1 MTPDVALI
9 ERQTAVAIDDV
20 DVDFVPHVQGVASSL
35 DDLILNG
42 SKLRAQLGDA
52 VVEGNLERSIEGAST
67 LTIDVKDDA
76 HELLQSPLLQ
86 EVFDVE
92 LDGLGFRFVKC
103 SPQGKATPLT
113 LTFEDRE
120 VARLRGPKGAR
131 KAFRGK
137 MTRAEFSR
145 RLVRELKPA
154 IPFYCPMLH
163 QVQPIGTP
171 AQGRANQNGKL
182 ARREPGLPRNVH
194 LTIKGETADAG
205 QIRNMDRALDVATSL
220 HSPDRVMLAM
230 LVAGMAESLFQDL
243 GGGDRDSGGVYQQR
257 PSMGW
262 GPTGQG
268 VEVDTRDFLKGR
280 GGNRGALAI
289 HRSQP
294 SLSAPALAQAV
305 QRSGAPGAYQER
317 MSEAVQALNAYKGG
331 SAAGSSTST
340 PAKDQGKFPFERK
353 KNENTW
359 DCIGRLADEVKWRRF
374 CAAGV
379 VYYIAETDLLASK
392 RRMLIT
398 PDTPGLE
405 DFRFDYDRGK
415 PITEVTVSIRARAL
429 GLPPG
434 TSAELEGF
442 GPADGRYIASKIAAP
457 LRKRN
462 SLCDV
467 TLTTPTVPLPE
478 PILEAN
484 KKSKGG
490 GKLAGKSGD
499 GGLPDQ
505 VHRMKQEI
513 DRITAL
519 HLPYQW
525 GGGHTTPA
533 PANGRFDCSSFVSRI
548 LQVGGFHNATMVS
561 GALARWGAAGA
572 GRYCTIYA
580 NSSHTFIALR
590 LTDGDWHFAGTSHEN
605 PGGGPGWHSTRSAS
619 GFSLRHP
626 PGF

>member
-1 MTPDVALI
+1 MTGALI
-9 ERQTAVAIDDV
+9 ERTATVPIDDV
-20 DVDFVPHVQGVASSL
+20 DVDFIPHVQGVASSL

-52 VVEGNLERSIEGAST
+52 IIEGNLERSIEGAST
-67 LTIDVKDDA
+67 LTIDVKDDNHA
-76 HELLQSPLLQ
+76 LLQSALLE
-86 EVFDVE
+86 EVFDIE

-103 SPQGKATPLT
+103 SPQGKSTPLT
-113 LTFEDRE
+113 LTFEDLQ
-120 VARLRGPKGAR
+120 VARLRKPKGAR
-131 KAFRGK
+131 KALRGK

-145 RLVRELKPA
+145 RLVREVKPL

-163 QVQPIGTP
+163 KVQPIGTP
-171 AQGRANQNGKL
+171 PAGRANQQGKL
-182 ARREPGLPRNVH
+182 VRREPGLDRSAH
-194 LTIKGETADAG
+194 LTIKGEAADAG
-205 QIRNMDRALDVATSL
+205 QIRNMERALDVARSL
-220 HSPDRVMLAM
+220 HADDKVMLA
-230 LVAGMAESLFQDL
+230 LLEAGMAESLFRDL
-243 GGGDRDSGGVYQQR
+243 GGGDADSNGFLQQR
-257 PSMGW
+257 PSQGW
-262 GPTGQG
+262 GPRAS
-268 VEVDTRDFLKGR
+268 VEEDTRDFLKGR

-289 HRSQP
+289 HHAQP

-305 QRSGAPGAYQER
+305 QRSGAPGAYGER
-317 MSEAVQALNAYKGG
+317 ADEANKALNAYKGG
-331 SAAGSSTST
+331 GAAGTSSTT
-340 PAKDQGKFPFERK
+340 QPAKDQGRFPFERK
-353 KNENTW
+353 KDETTW
-359 DCIGRLADEVKWRRF
+359 DCIGRLADEVQWRRF
-374 CAAGV
+374 CSGGV

-392 RRMLIT
+392 RRMVIT

-434 TSAELEGF
+434 TSAEIEGM

-457 LRKRN
+457 LRKAN

-484 KKSKGG
+484 KKSKKGGKTSIGG
-490 GKLAGKSGD
+490 GSSS

-505 VHRMKQEI
+505 VVRMKKEI
-513 DRITAL
+513 DRIDAL
-519 HLPYQW
+519 HLPYLF

-561 GALARWGAAGA
+561 GALARWGDAGA

-580 NSSHTFIALR
+580 NAAHVFMALR
-590 LTDGDWHFAGTSHEN
+590 LTDGQWHFAGTSHEN
-605 PGGGPGWHSTRSAS
+605 PDGGPGWHGSRSAS
-619 GFSLRHP
+619 GFTLRHP